1 MTGNSP
7 FLADCHLHFEGCLPR
22 QTVERLGG
30 RVAHRFADGG
40 VFDSRVREIRDSDSF
55 LSLFAEICWLFRS
68 PEDYGDAAR
77 EIPPALAAGGVRHA
91 EVYVSP
97 EIYSRIGLDPAACL
111 EAVVG
116 GLREGAAQA
125 GISCKVL
132 LDAVRHWGPE
142 SAERVLDLYERHPME
157 SIVGFGI
164 GGDEKAVPAHAF
176 AGAFLRARSLGLKT
190 CVHAGEWAGPEAIRD
205 ALDALRPD
213 RVDHGITAAFDPD
226 LMARLAEEQVTLCV
240 APSGNVRTGA
250 VTSLEAHPLPRL
262 LEAGVR
268 VALCAD
274 DPLLFETTT
283 LAEYRL
289 ARDVLKMDDRALRAL
304 AENSWHAAFCSETE
318 RREGLAGLKRV
329 GIPD

>member
-1 MTGNSP
+1 MNP

-22 QTVERLGG
+22 QAVERLGG
-30 RVAHRFADGG
+30 RAAHRFADGA
-40 VFDSRVREIRDSDSF
+40 VFDSQVREIRDADSF
-55 LSLFAEICWLFRS
+55 LSLFAEICWLFQS
-68 PEDYGDAAR
+68 PQDYGEAAR
-77 EIPPALAAGGVRHA
+77 EIPRALASGGVRHA

-111 EAVVG
+111 DAVIG
-116 GLREGAAQA
+116 GLQEGAAQA
-125 GISCKVL
+125 GISCQVL

-142 SAERVLDLYERHPME
+142 SAERVLDLYERHPVA

-176 AGAFLRARSLGLKT
+176 AGAFLRARALGLKT

-213 RVDHGITAAFDPD
+213 RVDHGITAASDPD
-226 LMARLAEEQVTLCV
+226 LMARLAEEQVPLCV

-250 VTSLEAHPLPRL
+250 VASLEAHPLPCL

-289 ARDVLKMDDRALRAL
+289 ARDVLKMDERALRTL
-304 AENSWHAAFCSETE
+304 AENSWHAAFCSATE
-318 RREGLAGLKRV
+318 RREGLAGLKDV